1 MKRLI
6 LTLLASTIAASS
18 VVFAADAPKAQS
30 LDQLLDMV
38 RKAQTAD
45 SELNRQREAQFKQA
59 RDQQAALL
67 NQAKAELAELER
79 ESDRLKA
86 AFDANEKELAV
97 LEEQKTVRVGN
108 LGEMFGVV
116 RQAAGDMAARIN
128 RSYVSAEI
136 PGRAKFL
143 EDMAQSKALP
153 KIEALRN
160 LWVSMQQEMTEQ
172 GKVSRFTAP
181 VVLGDGTQVE
191 RELVRVGAFNLISDG
206 EYYIYSPETSQIQEL
221 ARQPVA
227 RIVGLVDDFESNTSG
242 FEPLY
247 VDPTR
252 GGLLQLVVQAPD
264 LMEKYHQ
271 GGVVGYVI
279 TGVFFV
285 GILIVLE
292 RLITLTIVGGQIR
305 SQLKTATPGNNP
317 LGRVMSVYLANKDA
331 DTDNLELKLD
341 EAIMKEVP
349 RLERGIA
356 MVKVFAALAP
366 LLGLLGTVTGMIE
379 TFQVIT
385 MFGAGDPKLM
395 ASGIST
401 ALVTTVQGIVT
412 AIPLVF
418 LHSLISGRSKSL
430 IHILEEQST
439 GIIAQHAEKKGA

>member
-1 MKRLI
+1 MKRTF
-6 LTLLASTIAASS
+6 LTLLAGVMIASS
-18 VVFAADAPKAQS
+18 AIAADAPKAQS

-38 RKAQTAD
+38 RKAQTAN

-67 NQAKAELAELER
+67 SQARAELATLER
-79 ESDRLKA
+79 ESEQLKA

-116 RQAAGDMAARIN
+116 RQAAGDAAAKIT
-128 RSYVSAEI
+128 RSYVSAQY
-136 PGRAKFL
+136 PGREKFL
-143 EDMAQSKALP
+143 ENMAQSKALP
-153 KIEALRN
+153 KIDALRE
-160 LWVSMQQEMTEQ
+160 LWVQIQQEMTEQ
-172 GKVSRFTAP
+172 GKIVKFTAP
-181 VVLGDGTQVE
+181 VILGDGSTVD
-191 RELVRVGAFNLISDG
+191 REMTRIGSFNLVSDG
-206 EYYIYSPETSQIQEL
+206 EYYVYSAETKQTQEL
-221 ARQPVA
+221 ARQPVS
-227 RIVGLVDDFESNTSG
+227 RIASLVSDFEKNKSG
-242 FEPLY
+242 FAPLY

-252 GGLLQLVVQAPD
+252 GGLLQLVVRAPD

-279 TGVFFV
+279 TGVFFI

-292 RLITLTIVGGQIR
+292 RLITLTIVGGQIS
-305 SQLKTATPGNNP
+305 SQLKSATPGNNP
-317 LGRVMSVYLANKDA
+317 LGRIMSVYMANKDA

-395 ASGIST
+395 ADGIST

-418 LHSLISGRSKSL
+418 LHSLISGKSKSL
-430 IHILEEQST
+430 VHVLEEQST
-439 GIIAQHAEKKGA
+439 GIIAQHTEKKGA